1 MSRRNDTAIER
12 WLHKA
17 FLPYQLRW
25 ITDRAPISLCNKARQ
40 IAVTTGSTGGATL
53 GGLYQQRTQ
62 IYLSV
67 SEKRSSEALQKV
79 REHCKILDA
88 LGYEGALDFTTDNET
103 QLAWRTGGKVIALP
117 ANPNTARAESGDVW
131 LDEFAYHQA
140 PEKIRDGAFAM
151 ASAGGYRVK
160 IFSTPNGAQGLF
172 HEWVSNP
179 PNGWSYHRVDID
191 QAKAQGFPVDLDKLW
206 MLAGGDDRVFAQWYK
221 CSFLDADLQ
230 YVPTALAL
238 QARQYTGMFPGIG
251 IFPLYAGLDI
261 GRTQDLTVLSII
273 CVIGGIAW
281 IIAQFTCKRTDFRKQ
296 RALIRLARKEFPWQ
310 SLHVDSSGLG
320 MDMAQELVEWWGE
333 EEVKLIPFTLQS
345 KADLATRALRWL
357 RDNKIRYPQDQEG
370 QLLFEDTC
378 AVRRRI
384 TPDQNITY
392 EVQRTSR
399 GHGDRWWAL
408 CLALKGAGEPVSTIT
423 MGEHPLLMVA

>member
-1 MSRRNDTAIER
+1 MSRRNEQATER
-12 WLHKA
+12 WLQHA

-25 ITDRAPISLCNKARQ
+25 VMDRSPISLCNKARQ
-40 IAVTTGSTGGATL
+40 IAITTGSTGGATL
-53 GGLYQQRTQ
+53 GGLCQQRTQ

-88 LGYEGALDFTTDNET
+88 LGYEGALDYSADNET
-103 QLAWRTGGKVIALP
+103 CVAWRSGGKVLALP

-131 LDEFAYHQA
+131 LDEFAYHQK
-140 PEKIRDGAFAM
+140 PEAIRDGAFAM

-172 HEWVSNP
+172 HEWVTSLP
-179 PNGWSYHRVDID
+179 KGWTYHKIDID
-191 QAKAQGFPVDLDKLW
+191 QAKAEGFPVDLDKLW
-206 MLAGGDDRVFAQWYK
+206 MLAGGDDRVFAQWYR

-230 YVPTALAL
+230 YVPTELAL
-238 QARQYTGMFPGIG
+238 QAIKYAGIFPGIG
-251 IFPLYAGLDI
+251 TYPLFAGLDI

-273 CVIGGIAW
+273 CLINGVAW
-281 IIAQFTCKRTDFRKQ
+281 IIAQLTCKRTDFRKQ
-296 RALIRLARKEFPWQ
+296 RQLIRLARKSFPWQ
-310 SLHVDSSGLG
+310 SLHVDASGLG
-320 MDMAQELVEWWGE
+320 KDMAEELVEWWGE
-333 EEVKLIPFTLQS
+333 DEVKLINFTLQS

-357 RDNKIRYPQDQEG
+357 RDNKIRYPQDADG
-370 QLLFEDTC
+370 QLLFDDTC
-378 AVRRRI
+378 AVRRRV

-392 EVQRTSR
+392 DVQRTSK
-399 GHGDRWWAL
+399 GHGDRWWAM
-408 CLALKGAGEPVSTIT
+408 CLALKGAGEPVAEFK